1 MTLEGFTTLAEYT
14 SREAR
19 YRLVQVCLEEIQRT
33 LTEENSPDNA
43 SRILAASLNVSQRT
57 IQRWASG
64 GIQSCN
70 GNADALIALALR
82 HRPHKA
88 AKILKRDLD
97 NHRRMLVTTLV
108 KAILAGDLK
117 PEAEI

>member
-1 MTLEGFTTLAEYT
+1 MEGLATLAEYT

-19 YRLVQVCLEEIQRT
+19 YRLVQICLEEIQGR
-33 LTEENSPDNA
+33 LAEEEKSPDEA
-43 SRILAASLNVSQRT
+43 SKVLAARLMVSQRT

-70 GNADALIALALR
+70 GNADALIIQAIKSQ
-82 HRPHKA
+82 PHKA

-97 NHRRMLVTTLV
+97 THRKMLVTTLIR
-108 KAILAGDLK
+108 AIMAGDLK